1 MKEITDLAVM
11 ELRLFPYDV
20 IPLRS
25 LITASHLKT
34 FTSPFVFKE
43 VEIGEDENHNIQAVK
58 MQKGEFKCRER
69 ICPVES
75 LIIEKNRIIL
85 KTQSDNEIADQ
96 FYRAISKS
104 LIEIDPNG
112 RFKGSNYLVK
122 SYQTVCVVTLDLDY
136 MNIFSGETSRF
147 IKSDALKAC
156 STPVKHVA
164 KVRIFPQSLTFS
176 VNYEVTDKALLDA
189 GVAISPKPLTI
200 EPRMGTSLNERRFYT
215 SSPTDSKTHLDLIST
230 FENLF
235 KKKRAQKETK
245 KD

>member
-1 MKEITDLAVM
+1 MKEITDLTVM

-20 IPLRS
+20 IHLRS

-34 FTSPFVFKE
+34 FTAPFVFKE

-69 ICPVES
+69 ICPVEN

-85 KTQSDNEIADQ
+85 KMQSDNEIADQ

-112 RFKGSNYLVK
+112 RFKGINYLVK
-122 SYQTVCVVTLDLDY
+122 SYHTICVVALDLDF
-136 MNIFSGETSRF
+136 MDIFSGETSMF

-156 STPVKHVA
+156 SASVKHVA
-164 KVRIFPQSLTFS
+164 KVRIVPQSLTFS
-176 VNYEVTDKALLDA
+176 VNYEVTDKVLLDA
-189 GVAISPKPLTI
+189 GVTISSKPLTI
-200 EPRMGTSLNERRFYT
+200 EPRMGTSLSERRFYT
-215 SSPTDSKTHLDLIST
+215 ASPTDSKTHFDLIST

-235 KKKRAQKETK
+235 KKKLAQKGTK